1 MMYNGEVV
9 SSPFLMLKEVW
20 NMKTAKIG
28 LLLILIGFIAV
39 GCAAPSSMSGSAY
52 SRDQAQKV
60 QTVHEGEVIMVREV
74 LIEGSKSGAGGVA
87 GGIMGYALGSTVG
100 GGSGKGV
107 ARAAGTIAGAAAGS
121 AIEESATR
129 QTGLEITV
137 KLDNG
142 ETVSIVQEAD
152 ERFDEGDL
160 VRVLRRPDGSARVI
174 Q

>member
-1 MMYNGEVV
+1 
-9 SSPFLMLKEVW
+9 
-20 NMKTAKIG
+20 
-28 LLLILIGFIAV
+28 
-39 GCAAPSSMSGSAY
+39 
-52 SRDQAQKV
+52 
-60 QTVHEGEVIMVREV
+60 MVREV
-74 LIEGSKSGAGGVA
+74 LIEGSKSGAGGLA
-87 GGIMGYALGSTVG
+87 GGIMGYALGNTVG

-107 ARAAGTIAGAAAGS
+107 ARAAGTVAGAAAGS

-142 ETVSIVQEAD
+142 ETISIVQGAD

>member
-1 MMYNGEVV
+1 M
-9 SSPFLMLKEVW
+9 
-20 NMKTAKIG
+20 
-28 LLLILIGFIAV
+28 
-39 GCAAPSSMSGSAY
+39 
-52 SRDQAQKV
+52 
-60 QTVHEGEVIMVREV
+60 
-74 LIEGSKSGAGGVA
+74 
-87 GGIMGYALGSTVG
+87 
-100 GGSGKGV
+100 